1 MRIKAHIWVLLVL
14 ALLAVPIAAQA
25 EDDLARERE
34 YKIKAAFLYN
44 FIKFVDWPEGKA
56 VNGDIITVGIIGK
69 NPFGQAFDPV
79 KDKKIKDRKL
89 VVKQFPGLE
98 QYKTKA
104 EDKTKYKE
112 EYYAKYKS
120 ALEKCHVLFI
130 SSSEK
135 DYVKEITS
143 LVKDSSLLTVS
154 ELKDFL
160 NDQGVINL
168 LMEEKKVRF
177 RINVTAARQA
187 KLKMRSQLLRLAK
200 EVVEEKSLG
209 NAKS

>member
-56 VNGDIITVGIIGK
+56 VNGDIITIGIIGK
-69 NPFGQAFDPV
+69 NPFGQAFEPV

-89 VVKQFPGLE
+89 VVKQFPGLK

-112 EYYAKYKS
+112 EYCAKYKS

-143 LVKDSSLLTVS
+143 LVKDSSVLTVS

-160 NDQGVINL
+160 NNKGVISL

-209 NAKS
+209 DAKS